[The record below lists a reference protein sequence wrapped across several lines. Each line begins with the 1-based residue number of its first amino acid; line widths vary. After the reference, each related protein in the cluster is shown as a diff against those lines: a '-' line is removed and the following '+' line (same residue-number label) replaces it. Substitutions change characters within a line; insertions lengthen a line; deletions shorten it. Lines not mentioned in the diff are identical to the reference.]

1 MMASSSIT
9 ADRHRRRSS
18 GQRIG
23 PLPKEL
29 IGRMVEPIEKEYEKK
44 NSGET
49 DVEAPASNNSSQPQR
64 RSTLLKPSHRRSSKF
79 KKREVA

>member
-1 MMASSSIT
+1 
-9 ADRHRRRSS
+9 
-18 GQRIG
+18 
-23 PLPKEL
+23 
-29 IGRMVEPIEKEYEKK
+29 MVEPIEKEYEKK